1 MSGGLIAII
10 KFFVIRYLFDW
21 NYVIRKISI
30 NNLFLEIKNIFKF
43 LVTVDIQREIS
54 NLEKCFMLLRT
65 IKTSTSF
72 LGSIFCYIL
81 L

>member
-1 MSGGLIAII
+1 MAII

-30 NNLFLEIKNIFKF
+30 NNLFLEMKFFFKF
-43 LVTVDIQREIS
+43 SVTVSIQWAIS

-72 LGSIFCYIL
+72 PGSIFCYIL